1 MPARTQ
7 VLLAALCFGTTG
19 TAQALG
25 PAGLSPAGVGA
36 ARILIGGALLV
47 AFAGGLPR
55 LPLPPLLVAAGG
67 GAAHPPG
74 FFSPR
79 AGTRGGR
86 RAALAPRPAPPDPRG
101 VPGAPRRP
109 AAP

>member
-55 LPLPPLLVAAGG
+55 LPLRPLLVAPGRR
-67 GAAHPPG
+67 AAHPPCL
-74 FFSPR
+74 F
-79 AGTRGGR
+79 
-86 RAALAPRPAPPDPRG
+86 AALAHTRVARRPHPPPRPPPPDPRALRG
-101 VPGAPRRP
+101 GPRRP
-109 AAP
+109 A